1 MAPYNGNTSGLNTP
15 ESELE
20 SVLPVH
26 PTAVRRPYPI
36 VVQSENTSYSDE
48 YITSKFTNRGA
59 DVAINDGQFI
69 VTPTTKPYEFQ
80 TVRKVSKTGLM
91 LIGMGG
97 NNGTTLCATIL
108 ANRHNISWHTKSG
121 IQQPNYIG
129 SLLRA
134 STVRLGSEPSTGKDV
149 HVPVSDVLPMVHPN
163 DLVLGGWD
171 ISGASMD
178 QAMRRAEVLDW
189 DLQRQVDP
197 HMAALGSP
205 LPSIYYPDFI
215 AANQEARA
223 DNVIPGKDKQEHLER
238 IRADIRKF
246 KADNQL
252 DRVVIFWTANT
263 ERYSEIIPGVNDT
276 ADNVLNA
283 IKTSH
288 SEVSPSTVFAVAA
301 ILEGEPF
308 VNGAPQNTFVP
319 GVIQL
324 AEREK
329 SFIGG
334 DDLKSGQ
341 TKLKSV
347 FAEFL
352 VNAGIKPLSI
362 ASYNHLGN
370 NDGHNL
376 SAEPQ
381 FKSKEISKSSVV
393 DDMVAANPLLFKRPD
408 VNAKKGTKEAKGE
421 HPDHIVVIKYVPA
434 VGDSKRA
441 IDEYYSEIFCGG
453 RSTINIFNECED
465 SLLAT
470 PLILDL
476 TILTELLTRVK
487 YRDASNSTEFA
498 PLYPVLSLLSYMLK
512 APLVKPGTD
521 VVNSLNRQR
530 NALES
535 FLKACIGL
543 EGSSDL
549 LLETRIW

>member
-1 MAPYNGNTSGLNTP
+1 MAPFTSNSSGLNTP

-20 SVLPVH
+20 SLVGVH
-26 PTAVRRPYPI
+26 PTAVRRPYSI
-36 VVQSENTSYSDE
+36 VVQSENASYSDE

-59 DVAINDGQFI
+59 DVVLNNGQYV
-69 VTPTTKPYEFQ
+69 VTPSIKPYEFQ

-97 NNGTTLCATIL
+97 NNGSTLAATIL
-108 ANRHNISWHTKSG
+108 ANRHNIVWHTKAG
-121 IQQPNYIG
+121 VQQPNYIG

-134 STVRLGSEPSTGKDV
+134 STVRLGSDPSTGKDV
-149 HVPVSDVLPMVHPN
+149 HVPVSEVLPMVHPN

-171 ISGASMD
+171 ISGLTMD
-178 QAMRRAEVLDW
+178 QAMKRSEVLDW
-189 DLQRQVDP
+189 DLQRQVAP
-197 HMAALGSP
+197 HMAALGKP

-223 DNVIPGKDKQEHLER
+223 DNILPGTDKQTHLDQ

-252 DRVVIFWTANT
+252 DRVVVFWTANT

-276 ADNVLNA
+276 ADNILAA
-283 IKTSH
+283 IKLSH
-288 SEVSPSTVFAVAA
+288 DEVSPSSVFAVAA

-319 GVIQL
+319 GIIQL
-324 AEREK
+324 AERKK

-370 NDGHNL
+370 NDGRN
-376 SAEPQ
+376 
-381 FKSKEISKSSVV
+381 FKEISKSSVV
-393 DDMVAANPLLFKRPD
+393 DDMVAANHLLFKPAD
-408 VNAKKGTKEAKGE
+408 PTAGKGTKEAKGE

-487 YRDASNSTEFA
+487 YRDASDPKTEFA